1 MGRERGGG
9 GGEDDEG
16 MVINKIL
23 GFGNGVLIEN
33 PPSMIGFPPLV
44 THNPWPYK
52 GNLMKFARLHM
63 ELRVH

>member
-1 MGRERGGG
+1 MRGGG
-9 GGEDDEG
+9 GRGGEDDEC

-44 THNPWPYK
+44 THNP
-52 GNLMKFARLHM
+52 LAL
-63 ELRVH
+63 